1 MKRNL
6 TNAAVFFAA
15 LTVLVSCGDKK
26 TVETKD
32 AQAPA
37 VATELSQNFT
47 VDTVGSTLGWMGKK
61 VTGQHNGKISIS
73 NGTISVE
80 KNEIKAGNFVINMNS
95 ITIEDIK
102 DAKENGK
109 LLGHLKSPDFF
120 DVAKYA
126 TSKFEVT
133 GAEKMQSADS
143 MKINGNLTIKDISK
157 NISIPAKVTMDST
170 KFEAA
175 AKFSI
180 DRTEWN
186 IQYGSGKFFK
196 NIGDKAINDAIEF
209 DLNLKAT
216 PAAK

>member
-6 TNAAVFFAA
+6 TKAAVFFAA

-26 TVETKD
+26 TVETQD

-37 VATELSQNFT
+37 VATELSQNFS
-47 VDTVGSTLGWMGKK
+47 VDTVASTLGWTGKK

-73 NGTISVE
+73 SGTISVE

-95 ITIEDIK
+95 ITVEDIK
-102 DAKENGK
+102 DAKENGQ
-109 LLGHLKSPDFF
+109 LLGHLKDSDFF

-186 IQYGSGKFFK
+186 IRYGSGKFFK

>member
-6 TNAAVFFAA
+6 KNAAVFFAA
-15 LTVLVSCGDKK
+15 LAVLVSCGDKK

-47 VDTVGSTLGWMGKK
+47 VDTVGSTLGWIGKK

-73 NGTISVE
+73 SGTISVE
-80 KNEIKAGNFVINMNS
+80 KNVIKAGNFIINMNS
-95 ITIEDIK
+95 ITVEDIK

-109 LLGHLKSPDFF
+109 LLGHLKAADFF

-143 MKINGNLTIKDISK
+143 MKISGNLTIKDISK
-157 NISIPAKVTMDST
+157 NIAIPAKVTMDST